1 MKVGIDMGIS
11 LNKVVNPQTVE
22 MNKKA
27 TVFSNDHSPTKRYY
41 VEGKRPDFS
50 RHDIVTTIRN
60 IKKVYKL
67 PYTLYKT
74 INLIKKNILP
84 SKKLIS
90 VQTFDEF
97 TRMLAELGVD
107 DFGYFEVT
115 PEKLFKDCGVPYKYA
130 LVFSSAMDKKAFEN
144 APSIECQLEVAR
156 VYALTGNI
164 ANSVSEFLQ
173 KKGFGASPNHS
184 MGGQLD
190 YSMAAEWAG
199 IAVTGRHS
207 MAITKSNGPCNRIS
221 VVYTNIENLGE
232 FIVNTED
239 MTWIRGF
246 CEKCGKCIRKC
257 PKDAIYEKSIILDG
271 INPTRIEY
279 EKCCEGFLEY
289 GCGICIRECPFTTSS
304 YEKIKNATQE

>member
-1 MKVGIDMGIS
+1 MKAGIEMGIS
-11 LNKVVNPQTVE
+11 LNKVVKPQTIE
-22 MNKKA
+22 LNKNA
-27 TVFSNDHSPTKRYY
+27 IIFSNEHSPTKRHY

-50 RHDIVTTIRN
+50 RHDIITLIKN

-67 PYTLYKT
+67 PYTLYKS

-84 SKKLIS
+84 SKKLMS
-90 VQTFDEF
+90 VQTFDKF
-97 TRMLAELGVD
+97 TQMLKELGVD

-115 PEKLFKDCGVPYKYA
+115 PEKLFKDCGVPYRYA

-144 APSIECQLEVAR
+144 APSINCQLEVAR
-156 VYALTGNI
+156 VYALTGSI
-164 ANSVSEFLQ
+164 ANRVSEFLQ

-207 MAITKSNGPCNRIS
+207 MAITKNNGACNRIS

-232 FIVNTED
+232 FIKNTED
-239 MTWIRGF
+239 MTWIKGF
-246 CEKCGKCIRKC
+246 CEKCGKCIKKC
-257 PKDAIYEKSIILDG
+257 PEGAIYEKPVILDG
-271 INPTRIEY
+271 VNPTRVDY
-279 EKCCEGFLEY
+279 EKCCEGFMKY
-289 GCGICIRECPFTTSS
+289 GCGICIKECPFTTGN
-304 YEKIKNATQE
+304 YEKIKKAYKK